1 MSQFILSIASGAL
14 IITIGLVDG
23 LVMKLIH
30 KVKFTSPIVEFTTIK
45 VVFVSYESHLGASES
60 IL

>member
-1 MSQFILSIASGAL
+1 MNQFILSIASGAL

-23 LVMKLIH
+23 LVMKLIL
-30 KVKFTSPIVEFTTIK
+30 KVKFTSPNDVILK